1 MKKKILDYLK
11 EHFKMLLV
19 VLLIIVVLIVNQCS
33 YYNANKSKVVLNQ
46 TELQNLKASIEDSL
60 KTKMYKE
67 RIIIEED
74 IQKAA
79 QIKIDK
85 ALNKVDSLDRVNKNL
100 KSKEK
105 KLISKIDVLEDK
117 YKDSINSP
125 CKEIISAY
133 VERVDN
139 LELQNGALTEE
150 VFELDLAFEQDST
163 GWEACK
169 KESLLKDSIIIQKQ
183 DRIIAQE
190 NINNALRKQLKKSTK
205 PIVKAAP
212 WICTGIG
219 FVIGILVKK

>member
-1 MKKKILDYLK
+1 MKEKILTYIK

-19 VLLIIVVLIVNQCS
+19 VLLIIVVLIANQCS

-46 TELQNLKASIEDSL
+46 TELQNLKASMEDSL
-60 KTKMYKE
+60 RTKMYKE
-67 RIIIEED
+67 RIIIEEG

-105 KLISKIDVLEDK
+105 KLISKIDILEDK

-150 VFELDLAFEQDST
+150 VFELDLAFEQDSI

-190 NINNALRKQLKKSTK
+190 NINNALRKQLKKNNSIFK
-205 PIVKAAP
+205 KSVPWLSAGAGIVL
-212 WICTGIG
+212 
-219 FVIGILVKK
+219 GILLVK

>member
-1 MKKKILDYLK
+1 MKEKILTYIK

-19 VLLIIVVLIVNQCS
+19 VLLIIVVLIANQCS

-46 TELQNLKASIEDSL
+46 TELQNLKASMEDSL
-60 KTKMYKE
+60 RTKMYKE
-67 RIIIEED
+67 RIIIEEG

-105 KLISKIDVLEDK
+105 KLISKIDILEDK

-150 VFELDLAFEQDST
+150 VFELDLAFEQDSI

-212 WICTGIG
+212 WICTTIG
-219 FVIGILVKK
+219 FVVGILVKK